1 MIKKIF
7 VYILRLLAGKFGT
20 ICTEFPLKKF
30 LPKNQN
36 RVLLVFSAKI
46 TRTTSR
52 ARKIIPFVPN
62 RICLVKTMKF
72 LDFLSHRKIDYGCLF
87 LNFLARD
94 DVSLF

>member
-30 LPKNQN
+30 LPKNQTS
-36 RVLLVFSAKI
+36 FPPKI

-52 ARKIIPFVPN
+52 ARKIIPFVSN
-62 RICLVKTMKF
+62 RIFLVKTMKF
-72 LDFLSHRKIDYGCLF
+72 LDFLSHGKIDYGCLF
-87 LNFLARD
+87 LNFLARV